1 MKFKNQKSFMKL
13 FRRASRSWYKLNV
26 ILTEFAVSFAQL
38 LILQVIT
45 QLFIKSFNGYVEK
58 FYTNF
63 CKVSVDVEDPFRGLD
78 LNCKCLEGFEIA
90 NHVLSYIT

>member
-13 FRRASRSWYKLNV
+13 FRRVSRSWYELNV

-78 LNCKCLEGFEIA
+78 LNCKCLAGFEIA